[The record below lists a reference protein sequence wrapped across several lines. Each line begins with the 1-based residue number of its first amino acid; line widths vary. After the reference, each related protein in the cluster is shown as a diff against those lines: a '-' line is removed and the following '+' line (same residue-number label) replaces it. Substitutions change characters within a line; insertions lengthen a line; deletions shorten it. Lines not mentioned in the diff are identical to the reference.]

1 MDSLRKSPDPR
12 GYPHSQDS
20 SSVTEKKEIVDTKI
34 KLPQNKTKV
43 GVQASPV
50 LQSNWSQ
57 EKSEEF
63 IQIWTNIGQESVKG
77 PVPT

>member
-1 MDSLRKSPDPR
+1 MDSLRNSLDHR

-50 LQSNWSQ
+50 LQSNWSK